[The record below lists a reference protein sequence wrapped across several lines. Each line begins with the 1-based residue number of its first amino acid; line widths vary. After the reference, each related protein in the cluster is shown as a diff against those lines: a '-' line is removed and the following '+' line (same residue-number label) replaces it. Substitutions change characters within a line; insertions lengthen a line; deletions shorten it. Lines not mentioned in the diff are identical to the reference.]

1 MAAKV
6 PIRTVY
12 TNSVATGL
20 AEFQSGE
27 FIDYAVGG
35 TGLAALGSAGQVL
48 KVNSGASAL
57 EYGNVEAVLNI
68 DGMTDGSG
76 ITIVDADKFAISDA
90 GTEKYVTAS
99 QLSAYI
105 TSELGVDIDSYSDG
119 TSITIAATDKL
130 LVSDSGA
137 EKKVNASQLDT
148 LISGSTSTLTNK
160 TIDLGSNTLTGSV
173 AEFNSALQS
182 ESFTTLTGSETLT
195 NKTLTSPVLNTGV
208 SGTAVADE
216 DNMSSNSA
224 TKLATQQS
232 IKAYVDAQVTAQDLD
247 FQGDS
252 GGALSIDL
260 DSETLD
266 IAGGTGIDTSGSSNT
281 LTVAID
287 STVATLTGTQTLTNK
302 TLTSPTI
309 TTPVIAEIDGSTITL
324 DSAGDITLD
333 AGGAD
338 IVLKDDGTEFGRF
351 TNSSGELVIKSSSS
365 ATTALTMAGANA
377 TVAGNLT
384 VVGTTTFSGGSVT
397 LGDAATDTIS
407 FGGTVTGNI
416 VFEGSSDDSHELTL
430 SPGNPT
436 GDVTVTLPVATD
448 TLVGKATTDT
458 FTNKSIDL
466 GTNTVTGSVAEF
478 NAALQSE
485 SFATLTGTET
495 LTNKTLAS
503 PTFTT
508 NFTIGS
514 ATITEAELEILD
526 GASVS
531 TSELNILDGVT
542 ASAAQL
548 NYSNISTLG
557 TSQASKVITVDSDGD
572 LIIPDS
578 DKFEFGAGS
587 DMTLYHDGTNSYI
600 TNKTGALKIAT
611 ETSGIA
617 LTIGHSTSEVTVAD
631 NLTIA
636 GNLTVSGTQTTVDTV
651 TMQAQNAIVFEGATA
666 DNYETTLTIVD
677 PTSADKTVYMPNATG
692 YLPLLNAASTTVI
705 TATPA
710 ELNYVDGVTS
720 AIQTQL
726 DAKATKAFSIAQA
739 VALG

>member
-1 MAAKV
+1 MAAKT

-12 TNSVATGL
+12 TNNVATGL

-27 FIDYAVGG
+27 FVDYGLGG
-35 TGLAALGSAGQVL
+35 TGLTALGSAGQVL

-76 ITIVDADKFAISDA
+76 ITIADTDKLVISDA
-90 GTEKYVTAS
+90 GTEKYITAS
-99 QLSAYI
+99 QLSTYI
-105 TSELGVDIDSYSDG
+105 TTEIGVNIDAYPDG
-119 TSITIAATDKL
+119 TSVTLAGTDRL
-130 LVSDSGA
+130 LLSDSGT
-137 EKKVNASQLDT
+137 EKMVNVSQVDT
-148 LISGSTSTLTNK
+148 YVSGSTATLTNK
-160 TIDLGSNTLTGSV
+160 TLTSPVIHTPPVGTSLTLLTAGTIIFEGATDDAYETTVTVTDPTADRTLTLPNATDTLVGKATTDTLTNKSIDLGTNTLTGSL

-182 ESFTTLTGSETLT
+182 ESFVSLTGSETLT
-195 NKTLTSPVLNTGV
+195 NKTL
-208 SGTAVADE
+208 
-216 DNMSSNSA
+216 
-224 TKLATQQS
+224 
-232 IKAYVDAQVTAQDLD
+232 
-247 FQGDS
+247 
-252 GGALSIDL
+252 
-260 DSETLD
+260 
-266 IAGGTGIDTSGSSNT
+266 
-281 LTVAID
+281 
-287 STVATLTGTQTLTNK
+287 
-302 TLTSPTI
+302 

-384 VVGTTTFSGGSVT
+384 VTGTTTFNGGTIT
-397 LGDAATDTIS
+397 LGDAATDTIA
-407 FGGTVTGNI
+407 FGGTITGNL
-416 VFEGSSDDSHELTL
+416 VFEGSSDDAHELTL

-458 FTNKSIDL
+458 LTNKTIDL
-466 GTNTVTGSVAEF
+466 GSNTLTGSVAEF
-478 NAALQSE
+478 NSALQSE

-508 NFTIGS
+508 QFTIGN
-514 ATITEAELEILD
+514 ATISEAELEILD
-526 GASVS
+526 GASV
-531 TSELNILDGVT
+531 TTAELNILSGVT

-557 TSQASKVITVDSDGD
+557 TSQASKVVTVDSDGD

-631 NLTIA
+631 NLTVA

-651 TMQAQNAIVFEGATA
+651 TMQAQNAIIFEGATA
-666 DNYETTLTIVD
+666 DAYETTLTIVD
-677 PTSADKTVYMPNATG
+677 PTSSDKTVYMPNATG

-720 AIQTQL
+720 AIQTQM
-726 DAKATKAFSIAQA
+726 DTKATKAFSIAQA